1 MRLSDTLANETLDKL
16 VKGNKETWLGLGV
29 NNAETSGGAFT
40 EVAVPGYRRKLI
52 SVQNVSQ
59 LAYMADA
66 SGREVVNLQQLNWP
80 KLGQATA
87 VGSVGFFTSET
98 GGTPYAVCG
107 LNATVNVPAEAIPMF
122 EEGGFEIYIPG

>member
-1 MRLSDTLANETLDKL
+1 MRLSDSLANETLDKL

-29 NNAETSGGAFT
+29 NNAETSGGSFT
-40 EVAVPGYRRKLI
+40 EVAVTGYRRKLI

-59 LAYMADA
+59 LDEMKDA
-66 SGREVVNLQQLNWP
+66 ANRAVENLHQLSWP
-80 KLGQATA
+80 KLGQATN
-87 VGSVGFFTSET
+87 VGSIGFFTSET

-122 EEGGFEIYIPG
+122 EEGGFKIYIPG